1 MKALYDFYPMFGDKS
16 SATFIYS
23 GSSPT
28 HFTTDNLFSKEP
40 AKCFKTSG
48 TSSTSIILDLKTIK
62 EIDTVFIN
70 RINFQDYTLQ
80 YSLNNSNWISLGSAT
95 SLNTDEIEDEQY
107 IHNIHILPVPQMMRY
122 IKLTIPAN
130 VALFESSYYK
140 IGNFLAGKSVD
151 IFDPKNGFKVQ
162 YIPNMNINTFKSG
175 YIAREKVGR
184 TRRSFSGD
192 FDKLNTNTLA
202 KFRVTYR
209 PFVIYFT
216 HTGKTTDCYLVMN
229 TTEMTQSYDFAKV
242 KSMNFTMEEIV

>member
-1 MKALYDFYPMFGDKS
+1 MKALYDFYPKFGDTT
-16 SATFIYS
+16 SATFIYG

-28 HFTTDNLFSKEP
+28 HFTTANLFAKEP

-48 TSSTSIILDLKTIK
+48 TSSTSITLDLKTIK

-70 RINFQDYTLQ
+70 RINFQNYTLQ
-80 YSLNNSNWISLGSAT
+80 YSLNNSNWISFGSAN
-95 SLNTDEIEDEQY
+95 SLKTDEIEDEQY
-107 IHNIHILPVPQMMRY
+107 IHNIHVLPVPQTMRY

-130 VALFESSYYK
+130 MALFESSYYK
-140 IGNFLAGKSVD
+140 IGNFVAGKSVD
-151 IFDPKNGFKVQ
+151 IIDPKNGFQVQ

-175 YIAREKVGR
+175 YIAREKLGR

-202 KFRVTYR
+202 KFRLTYQ